1 MARMHLVPADRAHRH
16 AIDDHRVCDAIAG
29 IGDEA
34 EVRRLAE
41 SFALLGDPT
50 RLMLLLAIDA
60 VPDISVTDLATAVGL
75 NDATVSQ
82 ALRFLRAAGVVTGR
96 KDGRLVRYRLAEND
110 TVALLRLVRAKRE
123 AVNAAHAGGCRPE

>member
-16 AIDDHRVCDAIAG
+16 VIDDHRVCDAIAG
-29 IGDEA
+29 IGDQA
-34 EVRRLAE
+34 EVRALAE

-75 NDATVSQ
+75 HDATVSQ

-110 TVALLRLVRAKRE
+110 TTVLLRLMRAKR
-123 AVNAAHAGGCRPE
+123 GCQRVEP